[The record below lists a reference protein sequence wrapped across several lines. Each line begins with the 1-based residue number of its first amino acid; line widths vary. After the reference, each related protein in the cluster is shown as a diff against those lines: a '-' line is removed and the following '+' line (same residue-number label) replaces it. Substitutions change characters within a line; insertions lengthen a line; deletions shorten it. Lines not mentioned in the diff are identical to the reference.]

1 MFQCRELS
9 SFLNND
15 NNDIL
20 PVCLWLSVV
29 YRHRQDLL
37 SFTRLF
43 NCCFLLTEKQ
53 HSTHLSIWVSRNNL
67 DDWSV
72 NPALRFLW
80 SKEGSELSR
89 NILVYSFSDGITD
102 RCDILRHFSNIWSKQ
117 YFPLLNIVPSSV
129 ISFWGHVIRANETQL
144 NLKIHVLC
152 FVV

>member
-1 MFQCRELS
+1 MQLPIIIFVVVFQCREFS

-53 HSTHLSIWVSRNNL
+53 HSTHLSIWVSRNNQMTDQL
-67 DDWSV
+67 IRHWV
-72 NPALRFLW
+72 FFGPRKGQNWVEIYLCIP
-80 SKEGSELSR
+80 
-89 NILVYSFSDGITD
+89 LVMGLPIDAT
-102 RCDILRHFSNIWSKQ
+102 
-117 YFPLLNIVPSSV
+117 
-129 ISFWGHVIRANETQL
+129 FWGISVTYGVNSIFL
-144 NLKIHVLC
+144 Y
-152 FVV
+152 